1 MSFNE
6 DDPARSVRKH
16 RPAIWGIIIAVAI
29 AVLLAVVLLPL
40 GSGDDPLRGEV
51 VAPGGTAAPVSDS
64 AVPDPAVTPPGGQP
78 AEEAPVLP
86 DAAAPDAAA
95 PGIAGGP
102 ETPGN

>member
-6 DDPARSVRKH
+6 DDPARSMRKH
-16 RPAIWGIIIAVAI
+16 RPAIWGIIIAVAV

-51 VAPGGTAAPVSDS
+51 VAPGGTTAPVSDI
-64 AVPDPAVTPPGGQP
+64 AGPNPTVTPPGGQP
-78 AEEAPVLP
+78 AEETPVLP
-86 DAAAPDAAA
+86 DAAAPDEAA
-95 PGIAGGP
+95 PDIAIEP